1 MFLVCLRVLNN
12 HNGNAFWF
20 LVMRELVFSL
30 VYLITSVYPSTS
42 TDSVVKFMY
51 FIKGL
56 FVFDYLDLNMLKV
69 IILPMQ
75 SVNKDKNDMYWL

>member
-1 MFLVCLRVLNN
+1 
-12 HNGNAFWF
+12 
-20 LVMRELVFSL
+20 MRELVFSL

>member
-1 MFLVCLRVLNN
+1 
-12 HNGNAFWF
+12 
-20 LVMRELVFSL
+20 MRELVFSL

-42 TDSVVKFMY
+42 TDPVVKFMY

-75 SVNKDKNDMYWL
+75 SVDKDKNDMYWL

>member
-1 MFLVCLRVLNN
+1 
-12 HNGNAFWF
+12 
-20 LVMRELVFSL
+20 MRELVFSL

-75 SVNKDKNDMYWL
+75 SVDKDKNDMYWL